1 MKKNNLEKTAKQFI
15 LYLVVGGIATVAE
28 WVVFYLLDSKFSLH
42 YVPAVSIA
50 FILSTFVNWVCGKI
64 LLFHEKKNLWKEL
77 TQIYFTSIAG
87 LLMNLLIMWVA
98 FDNLH
103 INKMLSKIIAT
114 GIVFFWNFFIRK
126 LVIYEV

>member
-15 LYLVVGGIATVAE
+15 LYLFVGGVATIAE
-28 WVVFYLLDSKFSLH
+28 WVVFYLLDSKFSMH
-42 YVPAVSIA
+42 YVPAVTLA
-50 FILSTFVNWVCGKI
+50 FILSTFVNWICGKI
-64 LLFHEKKNLWKEL
+64 ILFHEKKNLWKEL
-77 TQIYFTSIAG
+77 TQIYVTSIAG
-87 LLMNLLIMWVA
+87 LLMNLLIMWIA